1 MCTPHTP
8 PQPPLEGRTPP
19 PAAPDRPAIRR
30 GFSRRAAPG
39 HAIIEPAGAGPATG
53 AAAPAGTAS
62 TGADAPP
69 SAPAQARPTTARKA
83 VPALTGND
91 TVITGKSV
99 LTINVRYLL
108 TLFSDETRK
117 TVLAEGWEHCGRY
130 VELFEPKER
139 YTADRLY
146 LVGKGAPFSP
156 DIPAEAGATFIL
168 CDGEDADPPRGCS
181 AICLDAPL
189 ARVYNTVMA
198 CYVTAMRW
206 ERELLD
212 LARDAD
218 YQSVVRG
225 IGSMGGRFTLLIGRS
240 GRIVANTRTR
250 LAGSITEKLALND
263 IAQLVSDSIPAGKD
277 SWMVETDAGT
287 QIWCRRLRHSDGEAR
302 ILAMEDISGGTDV
315 ETLCALT
322 ANALEGVQSSESIAA
337 MNAEM
342 QVFCRCWQNIMDRVY
357 VTNDE
362 VRDALSRLPY
372 TVKDFVSLAV
382 ITFPRRRSEIP
393 YRDILVELRRLFPLE
408 NITLY
413 EHDIVILLSQ
423 EERSFRP
430 NFSSVDIDHLSN
442 LLKQHDGMLAISAKT
457 RRVDA
462 LPSFY
467 YLAKRTAL
475 LAMAL
480 HDTASKDRI
489 VYYEDYSIYCLI
501 DMAVKQYLQN
511 PVNDDVV
518 YLVHSAVIQLTR
530 YDEAH
535 NTNLRD
541 VLYHYLICDRN
552 LVKTAAATYMHRN
565 TVLNKINKITSLLDL
580 DLEDPMLRQ
589 KLILSCQ
596 VILYIERAMNRTLN
610 L

>member
-1 MCTPHTP
+1 M
-8 PQPPLEGRTPP
+8 
-19 PAAPDRPAIRR
+19 AATRK
-30 GFSRRAAPG
+30 
-39 HAIIEPAGAGPATG
+39 
-53 AAAPAGTAS
+53 
-62 TGADAPP
+62 
-69 SAPAQARPTTARKA
+69 SA
-83 VPALTGND
+83 
-91 TVITGKSV
+91 
-99 LTINVRYLL
+99 LTINVRYILS
-108 TLFSDETRK
+108 LFSDE
-117 TVLAEGWEHCGRY
+117 VLRTTLVEGWERCGRY
-130 VELFEPKER
+130 VELLEEKDR

-146 LVGKGAPFSP
+146 LVGRDAPFSP
-156 DIPAEAGATFIL
+156 GIPADAGATFIL
-168 CDGEDADPPRGCS
+168 CDGRDVDPPQGCS

-189 ARVYNTVMA
+189 ARVYNTVMS
-198 CYVTAMRW
+198 CYVTAMNW
-206 ERELLD
+206 ERALSD
-212 LARDAD
+212 LAQDAD
-218 YQSVVRG
+218 YQAVVTG
-225 IGSMGGRFTLLIGRS
+225 IGSIGGRFTLLIGRD
-240 GRIVANTRTR
+240 GRIAANTRTR
-250 LAGSITEKLALND
+250 LAGSITEKLSLND
-263 IAQLVSDSIPAGKD
+263 IAQLVFDSVPAEGD

-287 QIWCRRLRHSDGEAR
+287 QIWCRRLQHADGAAR
-302 ILAMEDISGGTDV
+302 ILAMEDIGGETDV

-322 ANALEGVQSSESIAA
+322 ANALEEVQSSESIAA

-342 QVFCRCWQNIMDRVY
+342 QVFCRCWQNIMNRTY

-372 TVKDFVSLAV
+372 AVRDFASLAV
-382 ITFPRRRSEIP
+382 ITFPRRRSEVP
-393 YRDILVELRRLFPLE
+393 YREILIEMRRLFPME

-423 EERSFRP
+423 DERSFRP
-430 NFSSVDIDHLSN
+430 NFSSVDIEHLSN
-442 LLKQHDGMLAISAKT
+442 LLKEHDGMLAISSKT

-462 LPSFY
+462 LPSLY

-489 VYYEDYSIYCLI
+489 VFYEDYSIYCLI

-552 LVKTAAATYMHRN
+552 LVKTASATYMHRN

-596 VILYIERAMNRTLN
+596 VILYIERAMNRSLN